1 MTRSLGSLK
10 DVEHNMALKSRQSSK
25 SRNAG
30 GTLYALLAGLI
41 LGLAAA
47 VAVALFV
54 TQVPMP
60 FADKAS
66 RDPAKTLLP
75 GVRDAPDPN
84 IGLYGKDNP
93 TGIVASGP
101 TATGTT
107 PLPGTGP
114 SVNGQTAHTSDEH
127 QSELPSLM
135 RISYCVFCLTKT

>member
-66 RDPAKTLLP
+66 RDPAKPLLP

-84 IGLYGKDNP
+84 IGLYGKDP
-93 TGIVASGP
+93 PAGLVASGP
-101 TATGTT
+101 TAPGTT
-107 PLPGTGP
+107 PLPGPVP
-114 SVNGQTAHTSDEH
+114 SAHRQPPTRHSPTATTE
-127 QSELPSLM
+127 
-135 RISYCVFCLTKT
+135 TKNHHGTVARQP